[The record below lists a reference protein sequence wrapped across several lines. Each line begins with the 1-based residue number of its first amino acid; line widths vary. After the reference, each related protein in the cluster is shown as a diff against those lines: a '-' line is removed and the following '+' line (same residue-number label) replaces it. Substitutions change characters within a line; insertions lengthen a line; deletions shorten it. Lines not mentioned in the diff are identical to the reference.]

1 MMMRNKCNKSPFFP
15 FCWEETKQKKTKSWN
30 GLRRLDGSLYFETIY
45 DHVCEVYICMYTY
58 VLLDKLIHG
67 TTLYD
72 LYVGRPAIYIG
83 CNSFTYLFLLYAA
96 VRVVSQPVIS
106 TLWIVA
112 SLIKIQACGVWFK
125 SFEGNAQ
132 SLSVDRHYFSL
143 IKIWRDDSVLDIGSK
158 KRKKKSYFC
167 IRDWLVAMHTPTT
180 CKLTCSA
187 PPSCWA
193 GGPND

>member
-1 MMMRNKCNKSPFFP
+1 MNTTKAGRPIISRLYCVVSCLNKRGDTRVARRIVHVRKLASRPNCCMKLTDHLPWWCVINVINHRSFP
-15 FCWEETKQKKTKSWN
+15 FVEKKQNKKKTKSWN

-132 SLSVDRHYFSL
+132 FLSVD
-143 IKIWRDDSVLDIGSK
+143 II
-158 KRKKKSYFC
+158 
-167 IRDWLVAMHTPTT
+167 LV
-180 CKLTCSA
+180 
-187 PPSCWA
+187 
-193 GGPND
+193 